1 MQRKEERRQQRQAA
15 RAEERHRAFM
25 AALVPPPV
33 PMQAT
38 DPNHVVRT
46 VHVYDGRCVEPALS
60 SHDPVGL
67 SVY

>member
-46 VHVYDGRCVEPALS
+46 VHVYDAWNPHYPRMTLWG
-60 SHDPVGL
+60 
-67 SVY
+67 